1 MEVVKGD
8 SGATARPPRPG
19 VLNTMDSSSRLG
31 LGDRRTTCLHK
42 KSVRKPEVGEGPR
55 GAVVASKKKKK
66 KKKKKRKRKEEE
78 NEVRGG

>member
-19 VLNTMDSSSRLG
+19 VINTMDSSSRLG

-42 KSVRKPEVGEGPR
+42 KSVRKPEGGECPR
-55 GAVVASKKKKK
+55 GAVVASKKKK